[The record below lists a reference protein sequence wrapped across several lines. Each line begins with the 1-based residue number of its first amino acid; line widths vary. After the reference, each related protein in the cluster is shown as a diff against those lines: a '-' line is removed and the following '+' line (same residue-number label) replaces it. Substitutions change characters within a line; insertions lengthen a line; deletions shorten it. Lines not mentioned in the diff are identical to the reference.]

1 MYKTKRFYAFI
12 QYLLGIVFKT
22 KMRFFGHF
30 RDFLQLFLLLFL
42 AIFRRETLPSLAN
55 ETNSNG
61 KNFRFFET
69 KSAIFAVY
77 ILFFLHFSHRETLF
91 FDKFF
96 GFSTL
101 QKIQKWKIFRFFIFL
116 NGLNIFSYIKIY
128 ILFEKRA
135 EILVNFFFYDSL
147 FHKFR

>member
-1 MYKTKRFYAFI
+1 MENRLWFLYKTKRFYAFI
-12 QYLLGIVFKT
+12 QDLLGFVFKT
-22 KMRFFGHF
+22 KMRFFGQF

-61 KNFRFFET
+61 KNFRLFET

-101 QKIQKWKIFRFFIFL
+101 QKIQK
-116 NGLNIFSYIKIY
+116 
-128 ILFEKRA
+128 
-135 EILVNFFFYDSL
+135 
-147 FHKFR
+147 